1 MTTFFAN
8 IFTAN
13 FTKKCLVKV
22 TVKLLMV
29 RPEAADKADVI
40 VPGIMVTLCC
50 STIGLITFI
59 AFLYSAIVEGMG
71 GYDGVM
77 MELMVKIGVKY
88 TIR

>member
-1 MTTFFAN
+1 
-8 IFTAN
+8 
-13 FTKKCLVKV
+13 
-22 TVKLLMV
+22 MV

-59 AFLYSAIVEGMG
+59 AFLYSAIVG
-71 GYDGVM
+71 GGGGGVM

>member
-8 IFTAN
+8 NFTAN
-13 FTKKCLVKV
+13 FTKKCLVKF

-59 AFLYSAIVEGMG
+59 AFLYSAIVG
-71 GYDGVM
+71 GWG
-77 MELMVKIGVKY
+77 L
-88 TIR
+88 